1 VRYPYP
7 GGVGV
12 PRLGRPCRSR
22 SLLLVIRIPLSTQ
35 SKVTKVVLA
44 KNFSEESFGAEGASP
59 FLDPRRPL
67 GPGPL
72 RRVCFA
78 HSVTLFLSLFFS
90 LRLKNVVLPFAGF
103 KTALDEAVKNC
114 KALAEA
120 AEQKEA
126 ERVAMSEAISA
137 FCQAFGLDGV
147 PSGSSPQSHLRALG
161 GHVRNRLR
169 RALHDGVRRA
179 FAVLASHYNV
189 DLEQVSEGYCLPDDE
204 EAALAEV

>member
-35 SKVTKVVLA
+35 SKGTKVVLA
-44 KNFSEESFGAEGASP
+44 ENFSEESFDAEGASP

-67 GPGPL
+67 ESVPL
-72 RRVCFA
+72 RRVWSWSSGLPEA
-78 HSVTLFLSLFFS
+78 WPHSSVTGPRVCVARFVTLFLSPFFFF
-90 LRLKNVVLPFAGF
+90 RLKNVVLLSAGF
-103 KTALDEAVKNC
+103 EMALDEAVKNC

-147 PSGSSPQSHLRALG
+147 PSGSSP
-161 GHVRNRLR
+161 
-169 RALHDGVRRA
+169 
-179 FAVLASHYNV
+179 
-189 DLEQVSEGYCLPDDE
+189 
-204 EAALAEV
+204 

>member
-22 SLLLVIRIPLSTQ
+22 SLSLIIRIPLSTQ
-35 SKVTKVVLA
+35 SKGTKVVLA
-44 KNFSEESFGAEGASP
+44 ENFSEENFDAEGASP
-59 FLDPRRPL
+59 FLDPRRPF

-72 RRVCFA
+72 RRAWLWPSGLPGLPEPWPHSSVPGPKVCFA
-78 HSVTLFLSLFFS
+78 RSVTSFLSPFFT
-90 LRLKNVVLPFAGF
+90 LRLKNFVWLSAGF
-103 KTALDEAVKNC
+103 ETALSESVKNC

-137 FCQAFGLDGV
+137 FCQTFGLGGV
-147 PSGSSPQSHLRALG
+147 PSGSSP
-161 GHVRNRLR
+161 
-169 RALHDGVRRA
+169 
-179 FAVLASHYNV
+179 
-189 DLEQVSEGYCLPDDE
+189 
-204 EAALAEV
+204 